1 MTFDILD
8 LIDQLEPDGG
18 ANHPQG
24 DHSFH
29 CPACHAPN
37 FKIHITTGKWGAYGC
52 ECSSTEAGKQAIRHA
67 LSPAKNP
74 NKKENTPLKP
84 IRPKDKRSWEYRSEE
99 RRVILRVHRTDD
111 GKGKRKIWQESLID
125 GCSPKEVANRVVP
138 YGFHDAKQAL
148 KDGAPYVFIPEGEP
162 CADALRRLGLTA
174 VATLGGCEGFNPER
188 DGGHFDPSRVVVVP
202 DQDKPGVQYARKV
215 AAAYPGCSW
224 LLPYAGEP
232 EWNGSMPDK
241 GGLDVADWIADGAT
255 IEDVLKGVQ
264 KNDPFG
270 WVDSTANL
278 SNNFKGLAPTEHEYG
293 KNSLFKQIKRPSD
306 RGVRHTGKIWRVFDF
321 AVSGVVLLAA
331 EHGTGKT
338 TLMNLLTEAI
348 QEGTDFLG
356 AFKVTQG
363 KALLIQGDEPEEFAE
378 SKYARQDLKV
388 QWHVMYPEK
397 ALSIEDLTKLVTSGK
412 YDAIGVDSLTTVLC
426 TAEKG
431 TLDQGMVEL
440 LYDLNRA
447 AVNAG
452 VLVYMSAHLNKPA
465 KDGNGG
471 RRQRKSIEWADI
483 SGIYTICAAVQDCWG
498 LTNLGGKFSLHAL
511 GKRNI
516 QAGTTWWLHR
526 DAETFSWWLA
536 ESQDQQLPADRELLS
551 DRIQKHVT
559 QHGYTTIDGLTKALK
574 SDQEWTRICC
584 CDLFERGILQRQK
597 QPSNGKPKRGR
608 PPYLYG
614 VGDFSCATHTPLKPV
629 VSVLSGEDDPHWPPR
644 SKTA

>member
-1 MTFDILD
+1 MKF
-8 LIDQLEPDGG
+8 
-18 ANHPQG
+18 
-24 DHSFH
+24 
-29 CPACHAPN
+29 
-37 FKIHITTGKWGAYGC
+37 
-52 ECSSTEAGKQAIRHA
+52 
-67 LSPAKNP
+67 
-74 NKKENTPLKP
+74 
-84 IRPKDKRSWEYRSEE
+84 
-99 RRVILRVHRTDD
+99 
-111 GKGKRKIWQESLID
+111 
-125 GCSPKEVANRVVP
+125 
-138 YGFHDAKQAL
+138 
-148 KDGAPYVFIPEGEP
+148 
-162 CADALRRLGLTA
+162 
-174 VATLGGCEGFNPER
+174 
-188 DGGHFDPSRVVVVP
+188 
-202 DQDKPGVQYARKV
+202 ARKV
-215 AAAYPGCSW
+215 AAAYPGCRW
-224 LLPYAGEP
+224 LLPFPGTP
-232 EWNGSMPDK
+232 GWNGSMPGN

-264 KNDPFG
+264 KSDPFSSLA
-270 WVDSTANL
+270 STANL
-278 SNNFKGLAPTEHEYG
+278 PSDFKGLAPTEHEYG

-306 RGVRHTGKIWRVFDF
+306 RGVRHIGKIWRVFDF

-378 SKYARQDLKV
+378 PKYARQDLKV
-388 QWHVMYPEK
+388 QWDVMYPEE
-397 ALSIEDLTKLVTSGK
+397 ALSIEDLTKLITSRK

-426 TAEKG
+426 TAEQG
-431 TLDQGMVEL
+431 TLDQGTVQL

-452 VLVYMSAHLNKPA
+452 VLVYMSAHLNKPS

-471 RRQRKSIEWADI
+471 RRQRKSIQWADI

-551 DRIQKHVT
+551 DRIHNHVT

-574 SDQEWTRICC
+574 SDEEWTRICC
-584 CDLFERGILQRQK
+584 CDLFDRGILQRQK
-597 QPSNGKPKRGR
+597 KPSNGKPKRGR

-614 VGDFSCATHTPLKPV
+614 VGDFSCATHPPPPPPLNR
-629 VSVLSGEDDPHWPPR
+629 LILF
-644 SKTA
+644 